1 MVNAPRRRS
10 NDGSAD
16 MKTCFCCK
24 TTKPFSLF
32 FKHRFTVDGYHSWC
46 KDCCTA
52 GNIRSRAKQNSTIE
66 GRAKVF
72 LQNAKKSA
80 AKRQQVFA
88 LTVNDVVKCWEQQVK
103 ICAYSGRQMTLKT
116 GQLNTV
122 SIERIDSAVGYTISN
137 TILVCQAINRMKS
150 DFSLDDFHALCA
162 DVAKFLAD
170 DKLELAVGAY
180 K

>member
-1 MVNAPRRRS
+1 
-10 NDGSAD
+10 
-16 MKTCFCCK
+16 MKTCFKCK
-24 TTKPFSLF
+24 ESKPLALY
-32 FKHRFTVDGYHSWC
+32 FKHSQTSDGYHSWC
-46 KDCCTA
+46 KDCCTV
-52 GNIRSRAKQNSTIE
+52 GNIRSRAKLNSTIE

-72 LQNAKKSA
+72 LQNARKSA
-80 AKRQQVFA
+80 VKRQQVFA
-88 LTVNDVVKCWEQQVK
+88 LTVDDIVKCWKQQAE
-103 ICAYSGRQMTLKT
+103 ICAYSGRQMTLEA

-122 SIERIDSAVGYTISN
+122 SIERIDSVVGYTLEN

-162 DVAKFLAD
+162 DVAQFLGD

>member
-1 MVNAPRRRS
+1 
-10 NDGSAD
+10 

-24 TTKPFSLF
+24 TNKPHSLF
-32 FKHRFTVDGYHSWC
+32 FRHIQTPDGYHSWC
-46 KDCCTA
+46 KDCCTV

-72 LQNAKKSA
+72 LQNAKKAA
-80 AKRQQVFA
+80 AKRQQAFA
-88 LTVNDVVKCWEQQVK
+88 LTVDDIVKCWKQQAK
-103 ICAYSGRQMTLKT
+103 ICAYSGRQMTFEA

-122 SIERIDSAVGYTISN
+122 SIERIDSAVGYTLEN

-150 DFSLDDFHALCA
+150 DFGFEDFYNLCR
-162 DVAKFLAD
+162 DVADFLGD
-170 DKLELAVGAY
+170 DNLELAVGAY